1 MRVSIVFVAITLAVA
16 DARAQVSITEV
27 LNNPDGADQGRE
39 WLELYNF
46 GPNEVCLDGW
56 TLEDEDSD
64 LFTFGELS
72 LDSGGYL
79 ILVSGGVPGLG
90 GVDAS
95 TAKAIFQA
103 EWLGGQESPLVIG
116 MQAVVLGNEADEI
129 VLRDQ
134 AGSVIW
140 SMAWSDDETP
150 PFATFLTE
158 TNRYVV
164 RVFGSREE
172 PGIVRDGDDNGLHG
186 FPGYEQNNIAAD
198 SHAWESQIGELVTL
212 FGENFDNVLKPS
224 VGSPLAGGYRNM
236 PTGDLDGNGSVDV
249 EDLALLLDQWGPCP
263 APCAA
268 CPADLDTD
276 GLVGITDFLMLLAL
290 WG

>member
-1 MRVSIVFVAITLAVA
+1 MRVSIILVAITLTAA
-16 DARAQVSITEV
+16 NARAQVAISEF

-46 GPNEVCLDGW
+46 GPDDVCLDGW
-56 TLEDEDSD
+56 TLEDEDGDS
-64 LFTFGELS
+64 FTLPELS
-72 LDSGGYL
+72 IDSGGYL

-95 TAKAIFQA
+95 TAKAIFQT
-103 EWLGGQESPLVIG
+103 EWLDGRESPLVIG
-116 MQAVVLGNEADEI
+116 MQNEVLGNEADEI
-129 VLRDQ
+129 ILRDQ

-140 SMAWSDDETP
+140 SVAWSDDETP

-158 TNRYVV
+158 TDLYLV
-164 RVFGSREE
+164 RVFGNHAE
-172 PGIVRDGDDNGLHG
+172 PGIVRDGNDNGLLG
-186 FPGYEQNNIAAD
+186 FPGYEQNDITAD
-198 SHAWESQIGELVTL
+198 SHARSSQIGELVTL

-224 VGSPLAGGYRNM
+224 VGSPLAGGHRIM

-249 EDLALLLDQWGPCP
+249 NDLGVFLDHWGPCP

>member
-1 MRVSIVFVAITLAVA
+1 MRVPIILVAITLAV
-16 DARAQVSITEV
+16 DARAQVAISEV

-39 WLELYNF
+39 WIELYNF
-46 GPNEVCLDGW
+46 GPTAICLDGW

-64 LFTFGELS
+64 SFTFGELS

-90 GVDAS
+90 GVDAA
-95 TAKAIFQA
+95 TAKAIFQT
-103 EWLGGQESPLVIG
+103 EWLDGRESPLVVG
-116 MQAVVLGNEADEI
+116 MQSEVLGNEADEI

-140 SMAWSDDETP
+140 SLAWSDDETP

-158 TNRYVV
+158 TNRYFV
-164 RVFGSREE
+164 RNFGSHQE
-172 PGIVRDGDDNGLHG
+172 PGIVRDGDDNGLRG
-186 FPGYEQNNIAAD
+186 FLGYEQNNITVD
-198 SHAWESQIGELVTL
+198 PHAWESRIGELVTL
-212 FGENFDNVLKPS
+212 FGENFDNVLVPS
-224 VGSPLAGGYRNM
+224 VGSPLAGAYRIM
-236 PTGDLDGNGSVDV
+236 PTGDLDGNGIVDIT
-249 EDLALLLDQWGPCP
+249 DLAVLLDHWGPCP